1 MVKNITHPN
10 NIVHLCEVKVTGFTF
25 IRNTLVYDYPIP
37 EAVRSVLP
45 LCDEYLLPY
54 GQSNDST
61 LQLIQVLLT
70 FHITSVSHQRYAVS

>member
-1 MVKNITHPN
+1 MVKNITHSN
-10 NIVHLCEVKVTGFTF
+10 NIVHLCKVKVTGFTF
-25 IRNTLVYDYPIP
+25 IRNALIYDYPIP

-45 LCDEYLLPY
+45 LCDEYLFPY

-70 FHITSVSHQRYAVS
+70 FLITSESHQRYTVS